1 MPEPRFL
8 DDIRLHEPRTLG
20 EYVLT
25 EDEIVE
31 FARAWDPQPWHLDR
45 QAAAESVFGE
55 LVACAAHLFAIASRL
70 SFDDPEPVALLAG
83 LGGSGMRLH
92 SPGRVGDHLRLRL
105 TYLDARPSAS
115 RPEAGVVSQR
125 HELIAAEDR
134 LVMSQEGAI
143 LVARRP
149 GSA

>member
-1 MPEPRFL
+1 MDRSI
-8 DDIRLHEPRTLG
+8 DIRL
-20 EYVLT
+20 
-25 EDEIVE
+25 
-31 FARAWDPQPWHLDR
+31 
-45 QAAAESVFGE
+45 
-55 LVACAAHLFAIASRL
+55 
-70 SFDDPEPVALLAG
+70 VALLAG

-92 SPGRVGDHLRLRL
+92 SPGRVGDRLRLRL

-134 LVMSQEGAI
+134 VVMSQEGAI